1 MLDLIIIL
9 IIVALMLSSSYISVP
24 DEHITVGQRGDVN
37 IVTTAFHMDRLTE
50 ASASIPK
57 KKQEL
62 DSDGFSLITWNML
75 KGMKDGWKED
85 LQRLSSDVDLLV
97 LQEAYLTDELRELLQ
112 TQRYNWD
119 LTTAFEYK
127 NIESGVLTASK
138 IEPDFLCSFR
148 FEEPLITIPKSILIT
163 RYPLSDTDQLLL
175 VANVHSINFTVG
187 TSKFRAQLQQFEE
200 LASKHPGPLVMA
212 GDFNTWSKERMA
224 IVDSVAENLN
234 LQAVNFDENKR
245 VTIFGHNVDHIYFR
259 GLEPCEAVVSP
270 VTTSDHNP
278 MRVTFRLATDKDV
291 RRPGIEPQRI
301 QDRSPSV
308 IPL

>member
-1 MLDLIIIL
+1 MLDLIIIF
-9 IIVALMLSSSYISVP
+9 IIFALMLSSSYISVP
-24 DEHITVGQRGDVN
+24 DEHVTVGQRGDVN
-37 IVTTAFHMDRLTE
+37 IVTTAFHMDRLTD
-50 ASASIPK
+50 SPPLISKK

-62 DSDGFSLITWNML
+62 DSDGFSLLTWNML

-97 LQEAYLTDELRELLQ
+97 LQEAYLTDELRELLRN
-112 TQRYNWD
+112 QRYNWD

-138 IEPDFLCSFR
+138 IEPDFLCSYR
-148 FEEPLITIPKSILIT
+148 FEEPLITIPKSMLIT
-163 RYPLSDTDQLLL
+163 RYPLSDTNQLLM
-175 VANVHSINFTVG
+175 VANIHSINFTVG
-187 TSKFRAQLQQFEE
+187 TSRFRAQLQQFEE
-200 LASKHPGPLVMA
+200 LASKHHGPLVMA

-259 GLEPCEAVVSP
+259 GLVPCEAVVSP

-278 MRVTFRLATDKDV
+278 MRVTFRLA
-291 RRPGIEPQRI
+291 EAH
-301 QDRSPSV
+301 
-308 IPL
+308 